1 LTKQVQAL
9 LRILIYFVLFF
20 AFWRIAFLLYNK
32 ADHPDFTFSEAAWSF
47 IHGLRMDLS
56 VISYILI
63 LPALLLMMMPIKIAR
78 YLHERLGKYFNGV
91 IVVLTILLAANIFIF
106 HFWGNLINYRALTYL
121 SDTGQLL
128 HSFSTGQI
136 IVVVLFLALVIYLAL
151 YTFKKFCRVPKYD
164 ATNDKLIYKVGISL
178 TLGFVLITG
187 IRGGW
192 QMLPMNES
200 LVSRSSNNFLNQVTL
215 NPAWHLMYEV
225 QLAGL
230 LEKNPFNKMDESV
243 STQLVN
249 DLFSNDNDSFPDVL
263 SKKDPN
269 IVVIILESHTSD
281 VVGVLGGEK
290 NVSPFLDSLSKS
302 SLLFNSVFSSGTR
315 TDQGIVSILNG
326 WPATPYH
333 SIMRSTEKSKRLPSI
348 PKDLKTLGYSTAFYY
363 GGESNFSNMN
373 LYLMN
378 QTFDHVY
385 DKKDFPANTPGGKW
399 GVYDE
404 NLFKKQRE
412 DLSKTKEPF
421 FSVMMT
427 LSTHEPFD
435 VPGEKRFP
443 GNSEEDLF
451 RNAAAYTDACVWNYL
466 ESVKND
472 PWYANTLFIILADH
486 GHRLP
491 WSRNDLM
498 PEARR
503 IPMLFYG
510 DVLLTKFK
518 GRQIRK
524 LGGHHDLAATLL
536 PQMGLSGANYKW
548 SKNLLSTGSKEFAY
562 YQSESVIGWKEGR
575 NFYVY
580 SYLEDRL
587 LLTNIKD
594 KQVEKKLVQRGQ
606 AFLQNLYGEYLSY

>member
-1 LTKQVQAL
+1 MLKQVHTL
-9 LRILIYFVLFF
+9 FRIIIYYILFF
-20 AFWRIAFLLYNK
+20 AFWRTVFLLFNK
-32 ADHPDFTFSEAAWSF
+32 TNHPTFTGTEAIWTF
-47 IHGLRMDLS
+47 IRGMRMDFS
-56 VISYILI
+56 VTCYILI
-63 LPALLLMMMPIKIAR
+63 IPVLMLLLMPLKPAK
-78 YLHERLGKYFNGV
+78 YLHERINKYYKVLIV
-91 IVVLTILLAANIFIF
+91 ILTILLSANVFIF

-121 SDTGQLL
+121 SDPGQML
-128 HSFSTGQI
+128 HSFSTWQI
-136 IVVVLFLALVIYLAL
+136 IVVVLLLALVIFLAL
-151 YTFKKFCRVPKYD
+151 RIFRNFCQVQAYD
-164 ATNDKLIYKVGISL
+164 AKHDKLIARIAISL
-178 TLGFVLITG
+178 SLIFILITG

-200 LVSRSSNNFLNQVTL
+200 LVSKSSNIFLNQATL

-230 LEKNPFNKMDESV
+230 IEKNPFNKMDEAI
-243 STQLVN
+243 STNLVN
-249 DLFSNDNDSFPDVL
+249 DLFSHQNDSFPEIL
-263 SKKDPN
+263 SRKDPN
-269 IVVIILESHTSD
+269 IVIIILESHTSD

-290 NVSPFLDSLSKS
+290 NVSPFIDSLSKS
-302 SLLFNSVFSSGTR
+302 SLLFSSIFSSGTR

-348 PKDLKTLGYSTAFYY
+348 PKDLKAKGYSTAFYY

-373 LYLMN
+373 LYLQN
-378 QTFDHVY
+378 QTFDNVY
-385 DKKDFPANTPGGKW
+385 EKKDFPENTPKGKW

-412 DLSKTKEPF
+412 DLNKTKEPF
-421 FSVMMT
+421 LSVMMT

-443 GNSEEDLF
+443 GNTEEDLF
-451 RNAAAYTDACVWNYL
+451 RNAAAYTDACIWNYL
-466 ESVKND
+466 EAAKKEA
-472 PWYANTLFIILADH
+472 WYSNTLFIILADH

-503 IPMLFYG
+503 IPLLFYG
-510 DVLLTKFK
+510 DVLLPQYK

-536 PQMGLSGANYKW
+536 PQMSLSAANYTW
-548 SKNLLSTGSKEFAY
+548 SKNLLSSETIEFAY

-575 NFYVY
+575 DFYVY

-594 KQVEKKLVQRGQ
+594 KQAEKALVLRGQ
-606 AFLQNLYGEYLSY
+606 AFLQGLYGEYLAY